1 MKWLY
6 LLLLVGGALAI
17 GRIVLQ
23 LRRLKNQKDDDWD
36 TKLIERLRRGGS
48 DPFRPQPLDFFIGMP
63 DEGAAQRIAQR
74 LVSEGFEV
82 DVRAVADS
90 VSHPFSVHA
99 KKAMPLSVTEVR
111 AASARLREL
120 AEAGGGRY
128 DGWTAGRAPRDA
140 DDR

>member
-1 MKWLY
+1 MKWFH
-6 LLLLVGGALAI
+6 LLLLAGGLLAI

-23 LRRLKNQKDDDWD
+23 LRRLRNQKEDDWD
-36 TKLIERLRRGGS
+36 TKLIERLRRSGS
-48 DPFRPQPLDFFIGMP
+48 DPFRPQQLDFFLGMP
-63 DEGAAQRIAQR
+63 DEGSAQRIAQR

-82 DVRAVADS
+82 DVRAVTES
-90 VSHPFSVHA
+90 VSHPYSVHA

-128 DGWTAGRAPRDA
+128 DGWTAGRGEGGSA
-140 DDR
+140 